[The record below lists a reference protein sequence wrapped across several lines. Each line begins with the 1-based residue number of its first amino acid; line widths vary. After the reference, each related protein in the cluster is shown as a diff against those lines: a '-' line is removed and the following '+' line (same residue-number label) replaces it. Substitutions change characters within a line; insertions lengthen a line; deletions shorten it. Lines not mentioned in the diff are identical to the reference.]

1 MDFIYEKANKTS
13 EAKNK
18 GLKQLNEFYLNTQ
31 KKFGDNVVKTLGEV
45 CEFIKTGKNK
55 PFDNKR
61 GTLYPYYGTGT
72 ITGYTDEY
80 LFDGYY
86 ILTARNGTIGNW
98 FLTEGKFFPSDH
110 IFVIDIKDKCLM
122 KYAYYILSNND
133 KLDKLKTGVGIPNIT
148 KGTLE
153 TLKIPI
159 PTLERQVEIVEYC
172 ECNDMLI
179 EQLEREIENDK
190 KQAQLFITSIV
201 KTQLQVVSEE
211 QYDTSAVNTE
221 PNIEIQGEI
230 LPIEEKIITEPKPK
244 NKIIIKK
251 KLRNL

>member
-1 MDFIYEKANKTS
+1 
-13 EAKNK
+13 
-18 GLKQLNEFYLNTQ
+18 
-31 KKFGDNVVKTLGEV
+31 
-45 CEFIKTGKNK
+45 
-55 PFDNKR
+55 
-61 GTLYPYYGTGT
+61 
-72 ITGYTDEY
+72 
-80 LFDGYY
+80 
-86 ILTARNGTIGNW
+86 
-98 FLTEGKFFPSDH
+98 
-110 IFVIDIKDKCLM
+110 M

-172 ECNDMLI
+172 EYNDMLI

-190 KQAQLFITSIV
+190 KQAQLFIMSIV